1 MAELV
6 VALLNLPRAIP
17 LDLGIA
23 AHVFGRHDGYR
34 VIEDSDPV
42 TAAGADIIVV
52 PGFDEPER
60 PPPAPYLELLRDT
73 PARLL
78 GICTGTFALAAAG
91 VLDGREAT
99 THWHY
104 TDQLR
109 SLHPQVT
116 VLENRLYVEDG
127 RVLTSG
133 GGGAGIDAG
142 LHVIRTDY
150 GAAAAHEVGKWVLA
164 APERG
169 GEHRQYADVLTPLRS
184 DLGPVRAW
192 VQDHLAEPITVDQL
206 ATQAALSRRTF
217 IRRFEHETGL
227 PPMRWVVLQR
237 LLSARRLLET
247 SDWTVDRIAAAS
259 GFGSATSLR
268 EAFRRELGT
277 SPSSYRAES
286 RAAMS

>member
-1 MAELV
+1 MAQLV
-6 VALLNLPRAIP
+6 VALLKLPRAIS

-23 AHVFGRHDGYR
+23 AHVFGNHDGYR
-34 VIEDSDPV
+34 VIEDSDPA

-52 PGFDEPER
+52 PGFDEPAS
-60 PPPAPYLELLRDT
+60 PPPEPYLELLRDT

-104 TDQLR
+104 SEQLR
-109 SLHPQVT
+109 RLYPQVI

-127 RVLTSG
+127 NVLTSG

-142 LHVIRTDY
+142 LHVIRTDF
-150 GAAAAHEVGKWVLA
+150 GAAAANEVGKWVLA
-164 APERG
+164 PPRRG
-169 GEHRQYADVLTPLRS
+169 GEHRQYVDVLTPVRS
-184 DLGPVRAW
+184 DLAPVRAW
-192 VQDHLAEPITVDQL
+192 VQDHLAEVITVDRL
-206 ATQAALSRRTF
+206 ATHAALSRRTF
-217 IRRFEHETGL
+217 IRRFQSETGL
-227 PPMRWVVLQR
+227 PPMRWVVQQR
-237 LLSARRLLET
+237 LVSARSLLET
-247 SDWTVDRIAAAS
+247 SDWTVDRIAAAT

-277 SPSSYRAES
+277 SPSSYRKSAQN
-286 RAAMS
+286 